1 MGVIISSRDNT
12 NKHSS
17 QIKFMKLWCSQV
29 TEGKVTALRI
39 DEARELYRPA
49 AQRAALLYFVLN
61 DLHHINPV
69 YQFSLKVS
77 SGHNMIFTLLPL
89 ELNARVCVRLHSLD
103 L

>member
-1 MGVIISSRDNT
+1 
-12 NKHSS
+12 
-17 QIKFMKLWCSQV
+17 V

-69 YQFSLKVS
+69 YQFSLKVIDLIS
-77 SGHNMIFTLLPL
+77 YLLKL
-89 ELNARVCVRLHSLD
+89 VLHSI
-103 L
+103 

>member
-1 MGVIISSRDNT
+1 MDVFNEGRKTIFANEIST
-12 NKHSS
+12 N
-17 QIKFMKLWCSQV
+17 IWCSQV
-29 TEGKVTALRI
+29 AEGKVTALRI

-77 SGHNMIFTLLPL
+77 AALNIKFTLPL
-89 ELNARVCVRLHSLD
+89 KLNARACVRLHSLD
-103 L
+103 